1 MRVATSNSKPDNQDI
16 GRRLLKVGDAAE
28 YLSLSVDYLHKLVQE
43 RSIPHV
49 KVGRA
54 LRFDKVALGRYIEQH
69 AVKTI
74 D

>member
-1 MRVATSNSKPDNQDI
+1 MPVASSNQKPDNED

-54 LRFDKVALGRYIEQH
+54 LRFDKVALGRYIERH